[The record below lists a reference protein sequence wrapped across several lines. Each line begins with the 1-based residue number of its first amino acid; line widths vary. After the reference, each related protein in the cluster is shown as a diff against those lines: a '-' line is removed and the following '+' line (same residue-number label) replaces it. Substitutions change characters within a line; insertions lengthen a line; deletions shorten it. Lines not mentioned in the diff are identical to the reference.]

1 MRRSKLIYH
10 PLSVLTFALL
20 GVVSYVFWMR
30 WRIPA
35 GDLSNHFMYVLP
47 IIVPFVAFLF
57 SRAQRFSRSSW
68 LELGID
74 ALVVVTAIMRM
85 VGDVPFVS
93 GHALFLAYAM
103 ARPGSRLT
111 YITAGLVMLQV
122 VYLKIFV
129 WHDLISPTLGVA
141 LGLAAALV
149 VRRLRQEKI
158 VVSQLAPISSHE

>member
-1 MRRSKLIYH
+1 MRRSKFIYH
-10 PLSVLTFALL
+10 PLSVLICALL

-47 IIVPFVAFLF
+47 IIIPFVAFLF
-57 SRAQRFSRSSW
+57 SCAQRFPKSSW

-85 VGDVPFVS
+85 MGDVPLVS
-93 GHALFLAYAM
+93 GHALFLTYAM
-103 ARPGSRLT
+103 ARPGPRLT
-111 YITAGLVMLQV
+111 YITAGLVMIQV
-122 VYLKIFV
+122 VYLKVFV
-129 WHDLISPTLGVA
+129 WHDLISPTLGVL

-149 VRRLRQEKI
+149 VRRLSQETS
-158 VVSQLAPISSHE
+158 VSQLATVSSHE